1 MKLPDG
7 QACRFACPEGKGDAQ
22 RPAKTR
28 CARRSS
34 CQSAFGRGFNSPH
47 LHQEKD
53 LLFSRSFFHEIHF
66 CATRKI
72 SSAGNICA
80 ANVKSA
86 GCFAQ
91 RAECAVFLHAGAF
104 FTQDIQTHC
113 NILPYAAART
123 PQELRLIKMS
133 PYAFL
138 AIILAAKQKIP
149 SGEQSKWQ
157 ARNHQ

>member
-22 RPAKTR
+22 RPEKTC

-34 CQSAFGRGFNSPH
+34 CQSTFGRGFNSPH

-66 CATRKI
+66 CASRKI

-104 FTQDIQTHC
+104 FAQDIQTHC

-123 PQELRLIKMS
+123 SQELRLIKMP

-138 AIILAAKQKIP
+138 AIILAAEQKIP
-149 SGEQSKWQ
+149 SGEQNKWQ